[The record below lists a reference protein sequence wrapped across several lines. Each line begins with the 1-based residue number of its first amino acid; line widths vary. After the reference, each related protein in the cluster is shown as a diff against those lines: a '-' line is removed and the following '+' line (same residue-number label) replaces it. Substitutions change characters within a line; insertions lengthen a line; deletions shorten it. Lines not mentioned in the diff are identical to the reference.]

1 MGNFFISFFMT
12 QPAGSTGS
20 SNPLVTFLPLILVFV
35 VFYFFMIRP
44 QMKKQKEL
52 SNYRNSLQRGDKV
65 VTTGG
70 IYGRVLEVKDNV
82 IMMDVGGDVRLRVDK
97 SAVLKDSTDVEQK

>member
-1 MGNFFISFFMT
+1 MA
-12 QPAGSTGS
+12 QPAGSAGAA
-20 SNPLVTFLPLILVFV
+20 NPLVTFLPLILVFV

-52 SNYRNSLQRGDKV
+52 SNYRNALAKGDKI

-70 IYGRVLEVKDNV
+70 IYGRVIEVKDNV
-82 IMMDVGGDVRLRVDK
+82 VMMDAGGDVKLKVDK
-97 SAVLKDSTDVEQK
+97 SAVLKDPSDIEQK

>member
-1 MGNFFISFFMT
+1 MAQPQGEQNPYSSFIMLG
-12 QPAGSTGS
+12 A
-20 SNPLVTFLPLILVFV
+20 IIV

-52 SNYRNSLQRGDKV
+52 KKFREDLKKGDKV

-70 IYGRVLEVKDNV
+70 IYGKVLEIQETVIIMEVEGQNRLKIDKAAVVKD
-82 IMMDVGGDVRLRVDK
+82 MSDV
-97 SAVLKDSTDVEQK
+97 AQK

>member
-1 MGNFFISFFMT
+1 MISNLASVLLFTSQGNE
-12 QPAGSTGS
+12 
-20 SNPLVTFLPLILVFV
+20 NPLMSFLPLILILV

-52 SNYRNSLQRGDKV
+52 RNFRESLKNGDKV

-70 IYGRVLEVKDNV
+70 IYGKIVETSDTTIIMEVEGK
-82 IMMDVGGDVRLRVDK
+82 MRLKVDK
-97 SAVLKDSTDVEQK
+97 NAVIKDMSDAIPAK

>member
-1 MGNFFISFFMT
+1 MNYLLMAP
-12 QPAGSTGS
+12 PAQGAEA
-20 SNPLVTFLPLILVFV
+20 NPIMTFLPLILIVV

-52 SNYRNSLQRGDKV
+52 AAFRSSIAKGDKV

-70 IYGRVLEVKDNV
+70 IYGKVVEIKDTVVLLQVDDNV
-82 IMMDVGGDVRLRVDK
+82 KIRVDK
-97 SAVLKDSTDVEQK
+97 AAIVKDMNDVPAQK